1 MSVSNM
7 QRLTVFAFR
16 EDADRIVNRL
26 MNLRCVE
33 VRTADPERGAV
44 VFPYLNVDVELAEL
58 EQKISAINDALPVL
72 AKYATRKKGLARR
85 VLRTNREAFVRDG
98 RADAAMETVRQTQEY
113 KEKLHSIETERGRL
127 EAEVESLAP
136 WLGFDLPLDEL
147 STAKTKTVLG
157 AFSASIDVEAIG
169 EVLAQAGA
177 FGESVATEK
186 TGTYF
191 AITYLREQE
200 QEVEQLLTK
209 YGFLKTELPPENA
222 TAKTVSEQSRKQ
234 IEELQTEFWKTE
246 DLLRDLAEKKDD
258 VEILSDITETAHTAA
273 KLKQKLAR
281 TGHCVILDGWLPA
294 SMADRVSEALNA
306 YDCAFELEDPAPEDE
321 PPVLLHNN
329 RFAANFEWVIGMYSY
344 PKYGTF
350 DPTFIMSIFY
360 FIIFGLMFADFGY
373 GLLLA
378 TLCFVGIKVLNPRAP
393 MRRML
398 MMFGF
403 CGISSAIMG
412 AIFGG
417 WFGDLPTAIMT
428 QVAPNAVDSSVGH
441 FFASGIWFNPLDDP
455 MTFLILSLGVGAA
468 HLIAGMAIKFII
480 LCKNGQ
486 ALEALS
492 TILPYWVLFAGL
504 GLLVLN
510 MTPQVTIPSGVTMGV
525 CIAGAVMILLF
536 NGYGQKNPLQRLI
549 KGLGGLYGLISY
561 GSDLLSYSRIL
572 ALGMVAGVIAKVIN
586 MITALGTKGPIGFL
600 LMLVILVVGHGLNI
614 AINILGTFVHAARL
628 QYIEFFGKFYE
639 DGGDPFTPALPTEE
653 YSEDLSNGSN

>member
-1 MSVSNM
+1 MSVSKM

-16 EDADRIVNRL
+16 EDADRIIRRL

-33 VRTADPERGAV
+33 VRTADPARGAV
-44 VFPYLNVDVELAEL
+44 VFPYLNADDELAETEKKL
-58 EQKISAINDALPVL
+58 AAIGEALPVL
-72 AKYATRKKGLARR
+72 AKYATRKKGLARK
-85 VLRTNREAFVRDG
+85 VLRTDWDAFLRDG
-98 RADAAMETVRQTQEY
+98 RADAAMETVKQTLIR
-113 KEKLHSIETERGRL
+113 KERLRENEAEQGRL
-127 EAEVESLAP
+127 QATIESLAP
-136 WLGFDLPLDEL
+136 WSGLDLPLDQL
-147 STAKTKTVLG
+147 STQKAETILG
-157 AFSASIDVEAIG
+157 AFPPSVLPETIEEELAGEGIVVEPI
-169 EVLAQAGA
+169 
-177 FGESVATEK
+177 SVEK
-186 TGTYF
+186 TGVYCSV
-191 AITYLREQE
+191 TYLRDQAADAGR
-200 QEVEQLLTK
+200 LLTER
-209 YGFLKTELPPENA
+209 GFLKTELPVEA
-222 TAKTVSEQSRKQ
+222 DTAKAISERAAK
-234 IEELQTEFWKTE
+234 ELAALREAFRQTEE
-246 DLLRDLAEKKDD
+246 ELRDLADRKDD
-258 VEILSDITETAHTAA
+258 AEILSDITDTARTAA
-273 KLKQKLAR
+273 KLKQKLAE
-281 TGHCVILDGWLPA
+281 TGHCAILDGWVPS
-294 SMADRVSEALNA
+294 SMTDRVGEALEA

-321 PPVLLHNN
+321 PPVLLRNN

-350 DPTFIMSIFY
+350 DPTFMMSIFY

-378 TLCFVGIKVLNPRAP
+378 TLCFAGIKVLNPRAA

-428 QVAPNAVDSSVGH
+428 QIAPNAVDSSVGH
-441 FFASGIWFNPLDDP
+441 FFASGLWFNPLDDP
-455 MTFLILSLGVGAA
+455 MTFLILSLAVGAA
-468 HLIAGMAIKFII
+468 HIVAGMAIKFVI
-480 LCKNGQ
+480 LCKDGRPF
-486 ALEALS
+486 EAIS

-504 GLLVLN
+504 GLLVVKSL
-510 MTPQVTIPSGVTMGV
+510 PKGVAAGV
-525 CIAGAVMILLF
+525 CVAGVAMILLL
-536 NGYGQKNPLQRLI
+536 NGYGQKNPFRRLI
-549 KGLGGLYGLISY
+549 KGFGGLYGLISY

-600 LMLVILVVGHGLNI
+600 VMLVILVVGHGLNI

-653 YSEDLSNGSN
+653 YSEDIPNGSN